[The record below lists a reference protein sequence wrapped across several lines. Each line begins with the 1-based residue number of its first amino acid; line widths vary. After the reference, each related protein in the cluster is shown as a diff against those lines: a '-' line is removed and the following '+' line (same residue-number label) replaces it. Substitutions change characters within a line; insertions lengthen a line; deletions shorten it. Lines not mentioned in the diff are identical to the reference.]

1 MSEQSIDPVSF
12 TSEESPSKKKF
23 NEELLTFRDSIIVC
37 MYLGLANTV
46 IGVVTGLVLTSWQN
60 FKLTLMAFLLN
71 IIWILGLIVTDRLLK
86 QFQLV

>member
-1 MSEQSIDPVSF
+1 M
-12 TSEESPSKKKF
+12 
-23 NEELLTFRDSIIVC
+23 LTFRDSIIVC